1 MNIQGILP
9 QLNNLFPITKTG
21 DNTKCS
27 NEFDELLHQI
37 TEDTELKEYKDS
49 LDKKYD
55 INIVIT
61 DYSCAQTDSQAEGY
75 DLYSLDE
82 KFDMHGGR
90 NVVISRDSLKR
101 MQNDPRFRAKV
112 IKSIEDMP
120 WRGRLTG
127 GIVKSTGVFIHEDGT
142 GGYWMEFDWGD
153 EEDAKK
159 PRSKFFRSTDTN
171 NLNTQVSAELDQ
183 LEVDFESVAPYLMD
197 LKVKKE

>member
-1 MNIQGILP
+1 MDIQRITP
-9 QLNNLFPITKTG
+9 QLNNINSITNPC

-27 NEFDELLHQI
+27 NDFEKVLRQI

-61 DYSCAQTDSQAEGY
+61 DYSCAKTDSQAEGY
-75 DLYSLDE
+75 DLYSLD
-82 KFDMHGGR
+82 KKYDMHNGR
-90 NVVISRDSLKR
+90 NVVISRDSLQR
-101 MQNDPRFRAKV
+101 MKTDPRFRAKV

-153 EEDAKK
+153 EEETKK
-159 PRSKFFRSTDTN
+159 PRSKFFRNPDTN
-171 NLNTQVSAELDQ
+171 NMNTQMSAELDQ
-183 LEVDFESVAPYLMD
+183 WGIDFESIAPYLMD
-197 LKVKKE
+197 LKMKKE

>member
-1 MNIQGILP
+1 MDIQRITP
-9 QLNNLFPITKTG
+9 QLNIVNSITNPC
-21 DNTKCS
+21 DSRNCS
-27 NEFDELLHQI
+27 TDFEKLLQQI
-37 TEDTELKEYKDS
+37 TEDAELKEYKDS

-61 DYSCAQTDSQAEGY
+61 DFSCAKTDSQAEGY

-82 KFDMHGGR
+82 KYDMHDGR
-90 NVVISRDSLKR
+90 NVVISRDALQR
-101 MQNDPRFRAKV
+101 MKTDPRFRAKV

-153 EEDAKK
+153 EEETNKSK
-159 PRSKFFRSTDTN
+159 SKFFRNPDTN
-171 NLNTQVSAELDQ
+171 TINTQMFEELDQ
-183 LEVDFESVAPYLMD
+183 WGIDSEIIAPYLMD
-197 LKVKKE
+197 LKMKKE